1 MKLFFHFAVVGFANT
16 YLLGPEEGGSAML
29 IDPGTMDEGLLNLI
43 EGNGYY
49 VRSILLTHS
58 HASHVQGIKTLLK
71 IYDAEIY
78 SHAGSIYHHPSHA
91 LGDGES
97 FHSCGLEVE
106 AISIPGHS
114 ADSLV
119 YHIGGM
125 IFTGDVLAAGRVGT
139 TNDSYTRALLLR
151 SISEKLFH
159 LPDSTLIFPGH
170 GPPSSLKAEKMYNP
184 DLQLISGGT
193 V

>member
-16 YLLGPEEGGSAML
+16 YLLGPEEGGEALL
-29 IDPGTMDEGLLNLI
+29 IDPGTMDAGLLNLI

-49 VRSILLTHS
+49 VRAILLTHNHPS
-58 HASHVQGIKTLLK
+58 HIQGIKTLMK

-78 SHAGSIYHHPSHA
+78 SHASHVYNHPSNA
-91 LGDGES
+91 LKDGDA
-97 FHSCGLEVE
+97 FTACGIDVE

-170 GPPSSLKAEKMYNP
+170 GPPSSLKAEKMYSP
-184 DLQLISGGT
+184 DLQLITENSG
-193 V
+193 